1 MDDYAYLEVGRRC
14 QKSIEK
20 VSFFRSMTNQKEFLS
35 LEEIQEIYDA
45 LDKGTACREDVK
57 WMLRRKFGAIQG
69 TKMYETIV
77 FGRD

>member
-1 MDDYAYLEVGRRC
+1 
-14 QKSIEK
+14 
-20 VSFFRSMTNQKEFLS
+20 MTNQKEFLS